1 MKARNR
7 KSLRGL
13 MFTGLLVAILFLNG
27 CSYEELACEVRDY
40 LQLNNEEQVLLKDE
54 DSGAVSARELEDVE
68 QAPAEAVDG
77 LKEEQ
82 TQAFHYSRLSEPEQ
96 KLYGEILYILQEHLE
111 DIQISTTDSGEVE
124 KVFQCVLNDHPEI
137 FYVEGYTLTRY
148 ALGEELKMMTLS
160 GTYSMT
166 PETIEAKKQL
176 IDSYVNQCF
185 ASLPTGE
192 GSQYAIARYVYEYL
206 IENTEYDAG
215 APDNQNICSVFIT
228 HRSVCQGYA
237 KATQYLL
244 QKAGIEATLIMGT
257 VQNGEGHAWNL
268 VKLDGENYFMDT
280 TWGDASYQMTEG
292 SVQNAGSL
300 PPINYDY
307 LCVTTGQLSKTHT
320 IEEVVPVPVCTAMTD
335 NYYVREGLYFTE
347 LSKDRITD
355 VFARAYERQSSYVT
369 LKCSSREVYEEIRR
383 FLIEEQGIFEFLNPD
398 TGTVSYAENVEQL
411 DLSFWL

>member
-1 MKARNR
+1 MKDRNR

-13 MFTGLLVAILFLNG
+13 MVTGLLAAILFLNG

-54 DSGAVSARELEDVE
+54 DSGTVSARELEDVE

-82 TQAFHYSRLSEPEQ
+82 PQAFHYNRLSEPEQ

-160 GTYSMT
+160 GTYSMP

-185 ASLPTGE
+185 MSLPTGD

>member
-1 MKARNR
+1 
-7 KSLRGL
+7 

-54 DSGAVSARELEDVE
+54 DSGTVSARALEDVE

-82 TQAFHYSRLSEPEQ
+82 TQAFHYNRLSEPEQ

-166 PETIEAKKQL
+166 PEAIEAKKQL

-185 ASLPTGE
+185 ASLPTGD

-369 LKCSSREVYEEIRR
+369 LKCSRREVYEEIRR

>member
-13 MFTGLLVAILFLNG
+13 MVTGLLAATLLLNG
-27 CSYEELACEVRDY
+27 CSYEELAREVRDY
-40 LQLNNEEQVLLKDE
+40 LQLNNEEQVLLKDG
-54 DSGAVSARELEDVE
+54 DSGAVSARALEDVE

-82 TQAFHYSRLSEPEQ
+82 TQAFHYNRLSEPEQ

-176 IDSYVNQCF
+176 INSYVNQCF
-185 ASLPTGE
+185 ASLPTGD

-307 LCVTTGQLSKTHT
+307 LCVTTGQLLKTHA

-347 LSKDRITD
+347 LSKDRIAD

-398 TGTVSYAENVEQL
+398 TGTVSYAENEEQL

>member
-13 MFTGLLVAILFLNG
+13 MSTGLLVAILFLNG

-40 LQLNNEEQVLLKDE
+40 LQLNSEEQVLLKDE

-82 TQAFHYSRLSEPEQ
+82 TQAFHYNRLSEPEQ

-185 ASLPTGE
+185 VSLPTGD

>member
-13 MFTGLLVAILFLNG
+13 MVTGLLAATLLLNG
-27 CSYEELACEVRDY
+27 CSYEELAREVRDY
-40 LQLNNEEQVLLKDE
+40 LQLNNEEQVLLRDE

-82 TQAFHYSRLSEPEQ
+82 TQAFHYNRLSEPEQ

-176 IDSYVNQCF
+176 INSYVNQCF
-185 ASLPTGE
+185 ASLPTGD

-347 LSKDRITD
+347 LSKDRIAD

>member
-13 MFTGLLVAILFLNG
+13 MFTGLLAAILFLNG

-54 DSGAVSARELEDVE
+54 DSGAVSARALEDVE

-82 TQAFHYSRLSEPEQ
+82 TQAFHYNRLSEPEQ

-166 PETIEAKKQL
+166 PEIIEAKKQL

-185 ASLPTGE
+185 MSLPTGD

-347 LSKDRITD
+347 LSKDRIAD

-369 LKCSSREVYEEIRR
+369 LKCSRREVYEEIRR

>member
-13 MFTGLLVAILFLNG
+13 MFTGLLVTILFLNG

-82 TQAFHYSRLSEPEQ
+82 TQAFHYNRLSEPEQ

-185 ASLPTGE
+185 MSLPTGD

>member
-13 MFTGLLVAILFLNG
+13 MFTGLLAAILFLNG

-54 DSGAVSARELEDVE
+54 DSGTVSARALEDVE

-82 TQAFHYSRLSEPEQ
+82 TQAFHYNRLSEPEQ

>member
-13 MFTGLLVAILFLNG
+13 MVTGLLAAILFLNG

-54 DSGAVSARELEDVE
+54 DSGTVSARELEDVE

-82 TQAFHYSRLSEPEQ
+82 TQAFHYNRLSEPEQ

-185 ASLPTGE
+185 MSLPTGD

-369 LKCSSREVYEEIRR
+369 LKCSRREVYEEIRR

>member
-1 MKARNR
+1 MV
-7 KSLRGL
+7 
-13 MFTGLLVAILFLNG
+13 TGLLAVTLLLNG
-27 CSYEELACEVRDY
+27 CSYEELAREVRDY
-40 LQLNNEEQVLLKDE
+40 LQLNNEEQVLLRDG
-54 DSGAVSARELEDVE
+54 DSGAVSARALEDVE

-82 TQAFHYSRLSEPEQ
+82 TQAFHYNRLSEPEQ

-111 DIQISTTDSGEVE
+111 DIQISTTDSGGVE

-166 PETIEAKKQL
+166 PEIIEAKKQL

-185 ASLPTGE
+185 ASLPTGD

-292 SVQNAGSL
+292 SIQNAGSL

-347 LSKDRITD
+347 FSKDRIAD

>member
-1 MKARNR
+1 MV
-7 KSLRGL
+7 
-13 MFTGLLVAILFLNG
+13 TGLLAATLLLNG
-27 CSYEELACEVRDY
+27 CSYEELAREVRDY
-40 LQLNNEEQVLLKDE
+40 LQLNKEEQVLLKDG

-82 TQAFHYSRLSEPEQ
+82 TQAFHYNRLSEPEQ

-166 PETIEAKKQL
+166 PESIEVKKQL

-185 ASLPTGE
+185 ASLPTGD

-347 LSKDRITD
+347 LSKDRIAD

-398 TGTVSYAENVEQL
+398 TGTVSYAENEEQL

>member
-13 MFTGLLVAILFLNG
+13 MVTGLLAVALLLNG
-27 CSYEELACEVRDY
+27 CSYEELAREVRDY
-40 LQLNNEEQVLLKDE
+40 LQLNNEEQVLLKDG
-54 DSGAVSARELEDVE
+54 DSGAVSARALEDVE

-82 TQAFHYSRLSEPEQ
+82 TQAFHYNRLSEPEQ

-166 PETIEAKKQL
+166 PEIIEAKKQL
-176 IDSYVNQCF
+176 IDTYVNQCF
-185 ASLPTGE
+185 ASLPTGD

-347 LSKDRITD
+347 LSKDRIAD

>member
-1 MKARNR
+1 MV
-7 KSLRGL
+7 
-13 MFTGLLVAILFLNG
+13 TGLLAVTLLLNG
-27 CSYEELACEVRDY
+27 CSYEELAREVRDY
-40 LQLNNEEQVLLKDE
+40 LQLNNEEQVLLKDG
-54 DSGAVSARELEDVE
+54 DSGAVSARALEDVE

-82 TQAFHYSRLSEPEQ
+82 TQAFHYNRLSEPEQ

-166 PETIEAKKQL
+166 PEIIEAKKQL

-185 ASLPTGE
+185 ASLPTGD

-292 SVQNAGSL
+292 SIQNAGSL

-347 LSKDRITD
+347 LSKDRIAD

-398 TGTVSYAENVEQL
+398 TGTVSYAENEEQL

>member
-13 MFTGLLVAILFLNG
+13 MVTGLLAAILFLNG

-82 TQAFHYSRLSEPEQ
+82 TQAFHYNRLSEPEQ

-185 ASLPTGE
+185 MSLPTGD

-347 LSKDRITD
+347 LSKDRIAD

-369 LKCSSREVYEEIRR
+369 LKCSRREVYEEIRR